1 MIIDTTQ
8 LDAMAKYV
16 AALRG
21 NLDANIGKAMTGA
34 AFDARD
40 YLKQQ
45 TATYISNP
53 TKWTLNS
60 TFVSR
65 ATPNNPAVML
75 GFKDYASKGTPA
87 ARYLQPIAAGQPRS
101 HKGFERQL
109 QDTGVLRPGEYAV
122 PTNVHPLRLNA
133 YGNLTGP
140 AYVRVLSGLKG
151 FREGG
156 YTANTKGASSFFVG
170 EPGGLPRGIYAR
182 VGSRPR
188 SGGQPRG
195 FHTVFNIT
203 RQPKYKQ
210 SFPAR
215 RLMIDKFNEKFP
227 TIFERL
233 VFKSK

>member
-1 MIIDTTQ
+1 
-8 LDAMAKYV
+8 
-16 AALRG
+16 
-21 NLDANIGKAMTGA
+21 
-34 AFDARD
+34 
-40 YLKQQ
+40 
-45 TATYISNP
+45 
-53 TKWTLNS
+53 
-60 TFVSR
+60 
-65 ATPNNPAVML
+65 
-75 GFKDYASKGTPA
+75 
-87 ARYLQPIAAGQPRS
+87 
-101 HKGFERQL
+101 
-109 QDTGVLRPGEYAV
+109 VLRPGEYAV
-122 PTNVHPLRLNA
+122 PTDVYPLRLNA